1 MIVDGFRRE
10 IRSGVSGLMGD
21 VQLTAS
27 ALTYYGE
34 GEAIAVHDSLLLAI
48 DAVRGVKSV
57 VPVIYRSAVL
67 RTENGLQGVLVK
79 ATPEYSDS
87 ALTVAIPTSLSRKL
101 GVAEGDYLPSYFI
114 GDKVKV
120 RRFKVGRVYP
130 DYLRTDDQQIVLC
143 GLSDLQRVNGWDST
157 AVSALEVGLAERFSK
172 PDAQRAKAE
181 ELSLVTGLASSAS
194 VDRYRL
200 LFDWLH
206 LLDFNV
212 LAILLLMTL
221 VAGFN
226 MVSGLLIMLFRNTSA
241 IGTLKALGMGNR
253 GVAKVFLK
261 VASGVVLKGMVIGW
275 VGAILFALVQEG
287 THLIKLNPENY
298 FVSWVPADI
307 HLLKILA
314 ICALAYGI
322 IMIILLLPTLFI
334 SKVDPADTV
343 RVK

>member
-34 GEAIAVHDSLLLAI
+34 GDAIAVQDSLLLAI
-48 DAVRGVKSV
+48 DAVKGVKSV

-172 PDAQRAKAE
+172 ESFTEIDDFVDATIGEFLNVVAAGCF
-181 ELSLVTGLASSAS
+181 VS
-194 VDRYRL
+194 V
-200 LFDWLH
+200 F
-206 LLDFNV
+206 
-212 LAILLLMTL
+212 
-221 VAGFN
+221 
-226 MVSGLLIMLFRNTSA
+226 
-241 IGTLKALGMGNR
+241 
-253 GVAKVFLK
+253 
-261 VASGVVLKGMVIGW
+261 VI
-275 VGAILFALVQEG
+275 
-287 THLIKLNPENY
+287 ENY
-298 FVSWVPADI
+298 CRCGKNTFFRCFCKS
-307 HLLKILA
+307 
-314 ICALAYGI
+314 C
-322 IMIILLLPTLFI
+322 
-334 SKVDPADTV
+334 
-343 RVK
+343 R